1 MNLLCSILLAVSY
14 ISTPAKA
21 AHRLTDNQILDVI
34 NSAPSGASVTVP
46 ADFFRDVIA
55 GKYRWR
61 NATNWIARASGDPTM
76 VTALDSMHTEMTE
89 ANAEN
94 AATQKK
100 NRHLEEEVISLTNEI
115 AVVVMSWEDKY
126 RNATNMT
133 EFVKSQLAYQKELTE
148 QVKRQ
153 VAAAVERLRVVSSE
167 RDDYKDELTNLKTTI
182 QSKRDEYQ
190 EKYEK
195 GTVIT
200 KPIYKAIV
208 TVFDKLLD
216 LFDAVGGNDE

>member
-21 AHRLTDNQILDVI
+21 AHRLTDDQILDVI

-76 VTALDSMHTEMTE
+76 VTALDSMHTEMAE
-89 ANAEN
+89 ANAEC
-94 AATQKK
+94 ATAKSACERLQERVD
-100 NRHLEEEVISLTNEI
+100 NFTNEM
-115 AVVVMSWEDKY
+115 AQVVTTWEDKY

-133 EFVKSQLAYQKELTE
+133 ELVKLQLAAEKELRA
-148 QVKRQ
+148 QVQRQ
-153 VAAAVERLRVVSSE
+153 VAAAVEKIRERAAE
-167 RDDYKDELTNLKTTI
+167 RDAYKEKLTNIKTDI

-195 GTVIT
+195 GSVIT
-200 KPIYKAIV
+200 KPIFKAIV
-208 TVFDKLLD
+208 EMFDTLLE
-216 LFDAVGGNDE
+216 LFDVTMEVNE

>member
-21 AHRLTDNQILDVI
+21 AHRLTDDQILDVI

-76 VTALDSMHTEMTE
+76 VTALDSMHTEMAE
-89 ANAEN
+89 ANAKCAN
-94 AATQKK
+94 AKSACQRLQERVD
-100 NRHLEEEVISLTNEI
+100 NLTNEM
-115 AVVVMSWEDKY
+115 AQVVSTWEDKY

-133 EFVKSQLAYQKELTE
+133 EFVKLQLAAEKELRA
-148 QVKRQ
+148 QVQRQ
-153 VAAAVERLRVVSSE
+153 VAAAVETIRARAAE
-167 RDDYKDELTNLKTTI
+167 RDAYKEKLTTIKAEI

-195 GTVIT
+195 GSVIT
-200 KPIYKAIV
+200 KPIFKAIV
-208 TVFDKLLD
+208 EMFNNLLE
-216 LFDAVGGNDE
+216 LFDGFMEVNE

>member
-76 VTALDSMHTEMTE
+76 VTALDSMHTEMAE
-89 ANAEN
+89 ANAEC
-94 AATQKK
+94 ATAKSACERLQERVD
-100 NRHLEEEVISLTNEI
+100 NFTNEM
-115 AVVVMSWEDKY
+115 AQVVTTWEDKY
-126 RNATNMT
+126 RNATNLT
-133 EFVKSQLAYQKELTE
+133 EYVKLQLAAEKELRA
-148 QVKRQ
+148 QVQRQ
-153 VAAAVERLRVVSSE
+153 VAAAVETIRARAAE
-167 RDDYKDELTNLKTTI
+167 RDAYKEKLTNIKTDI

-190 EKYEK
+190 DKYDK

>member
-76 VTALDSMHTEMTE
+76 VTALDSMHTEMAE

-100 NRHLEEEVISLTNEI
+100 NRRLEEKVISLTNKI

-153 VAAAVERLRVVSSE
+153 VAAAVERLRVVSAE

-208 TVFDKLLD
+208 TVFDKLLE
-216 LFDAVGGNDE
+216 LFDALEENE